1 MEVLSILSS
10 CDKPK
15 YSCEICDYNTSRKSD
30 INRHL
35 KSKCQFKRE
44 MRKENAQNAQNAQ
57 INNIDTINHIDTIT
71 HVDTINHIDTITH
84 VDTINHIDTINH
96 VDITDKNAS
105 RDNNNAKHYKCETCD
120 KIYVNSGGLWKHKQK
135 CTVIKEQETED
146 VLTNAIINLLSQ
158 HNELRNIVM
167 EQNKQNFELTTQT
180 INDISKHITSELV
193 NAVKTNFV
201 PSVINNNTMNNSNNT
216 FNLNLFLNE
225 TCKDA
230 LNIDEFINNIQ
241 VTNADLEETA
251 RLGYSNGIGRIFV
264 NELNALDV
272 TKKPIHC
279 SDMKRE
285 TIYIKEN
292 NVWEKDNNDKTKL
305 VEAIKKVARKNYMH
319 IFEWEKTYPKCK
331 TDFDSK
337 ERKQY
342 NKIVSNS
349 MIGGTDAEITDNIN
363 KIVKIV
369 IKNSVID
376 KTVIKGL

>member
-10 CDKPK
+10 EDKQQYYCD
-15 YSCEICDYNTSRKSD
+15 ICDYNTCRKSD

-35 KSKCQFKRE
+35 KSKCHFKRE
-44 MRKENAQNAQNAQ
+44 MRKKNAQNAQNAQ
-57 INNIDTINHIDTIT
+57 INNIDTIT
-71 HVDTINHIDTITH
+71 
-84 VDTINHIDTINH
+84 HIDTINQ

-135 CTVIKEQETED
+135 CTVIKEQENED

-193 NAVKTNFV
+193 NAVKTNFT
-201 PSVINNNTMNNSNNT
+201 PSVINNNNTMNNSNNT

-264 NELNALDV
+264 NELNALDI

-319 IFEWEKTYPKCK
+319 IFEWEKMYPKCK

-337 ERKQY
+337 ERKLY